1 MLFKLPHQCSG
12 QEIVDAFK
20 AASLLQETSE
30 MHIETQDY
38 GVKLES
44 DSEKSD
50 ILSMGVRV
58 FSSRLEKKWIFFGQR
73 IWKRR
78 FLPEFRLE
86 PVVLLKQYETVE
98 IAVEYMGRESPTGL
112 VLVLITEDPGNPKF
126 ERIRPLLEKVLSKFL
141 TRLQPNNA

>member
-1 MLFKLPHQCSG
+1 
-12 QEIVDAFK
+12 
-20 AASLLQETSE
+20 